1 MQTIGGIL
9 TRSICAAVLF
19 VTVNYPVPT
28 PAQQQEMPEITI
40 ATAVGNMAYSAVWI
54 AEQLKYF
61 EQEGVRAKITVAGG
75 GAPCQSAVV
84 GRSIHLCA
92 SSSEGL
98 ILANQEGASLIAVQA
113 HNRNMTLGI
122 TVRKA
127 IVDKFKLTRKS
138 PLNERL
144 KVLTQLGTIGA
155 TSPGAVSEQ
164 IFKFLVKKTGGDPT
178 KLKFAYLGGSELVAA
193 MANNVIDAL
202 AQSPPQAESAEAMGK
217 GYVLIPLGLGEVPE
231 LTDYPYLVLMSR
243 TDWAEQNPKLV
254 GAAAR
259 AISHGGALFHTAPE
273 QAKTALRAHRFSDS
287 KTLDDNLFNL
297 AFSLVS
303 NAIPPSGNMNQEG
316 WQKVL
321 DFSIGAGIVKDRA
334 KAPSAKEG
342 VLWTNKYTGK
352 P

>member
-1 MQTIGGIL
+1 MRAIRDLFMRNIRAALLLAALGI
-9 TRSICAAVLF
+9 
-19 VTVNYPVPT
+19 PM
-28 PAQQQEMPEITI
+28 PALAQEMPEITI

-61 EQEGVRAKITVAGG
+61 EQEGVRGKITVAGG

-84 GRSIHLCA
+84 GRSTHFCA

-164 IFKFLVKKTGGDPT
+164 IFKFLVKKTGADPA

-193 MANNVIDAL
+193 MANDIIDGL

-231 LTDYPYLVLMSR
+231 LTNYPYLVLMSAPTGPSKILSWLPR
-243 TDWAEQNPKLV
+243 RRVRSLAEARYFIPLPSRQRPHCAHIAFPTPKGWTTIFSTWPTHWYPTRSHR
-254 GAAAR
+254 GA
-259 AISHGGALFHTAPE
+259 T
-273 QAKTALRAHRFSDS
+273 
-287 KTLDDNLFNL
+287 
-297 AFSLVS
+297 
-303 NAIPPSGNMNQEG
+303 
-316 WQKVL
+316 
-321 DFSIGAGIVKDRA
+321 
-334 KAPSAKEG
+334 
-342 VLWTNKYTGK
+342 
-352 P
+352 

>member
-1 MQTIGGIL
+1 MRVLYTWPYRHLSFMRPLVNPAGVFVSGRTSKILTRFHSRKQLSVTTAVTKGGIMQTIGGIL

-19 VTVNYPVPT
+19 VTVNYPV

-122 TVRKA
+122 TVRKT

-202 AQSPPQAESAEAMGK
+202 AQSPPQAESAEAMG
-217 GYVLIPLGLGEVPE
+217 
-231 LTDYPYLVLMSR
+231 R
-243 TDWAEQNPKLV
+243 
-254 GAAAR
+254 
-259 AISHGGALFHTAPE
+259 
-273 QAKTALRAHRFSDS
+273 LRADPTRS
-287 KTLDDNLFNL
+287 
-297 AFSLVS
+297 
-303 NAIPPSGNMNQEG
+303 
-316 WQKVL
+316 
-321 DFSIGAGIVKDRA
+321 R
-334 KAPSAKEG
+334 
-342 VLWTNKYTGK
+342 
-352 P
+352 

>member
-1 MQTIGGIL
+1 MRPLVNLAGVFVSGRTSKVLTRFHSRKQLSVTTAGTKGGIMQTIGGIL

-75 GAPCQSAVV
+75 GATCQSAVV

-164 IFKFLVKKTGGDPT
+164 IFKFLVKKTGGIRPSSS
-178 KLKFAYLGGSELVAA
+178 LPIS
-193 MANNVIDAL
+193 
-202 AQSPPQAESAEAMGK
+202 
-217 GYVLIPLGLGEVPE
+217 
-231 LTDYPYLVLMSR
+231 
-243 TDWAEQNPKLV
+243 
-254 GAAAR
+254 AAASSSQQWR
-259 AISHGGALFHTAPE
+259 T
-273 QAKTALRAHRFSDS
+273 
-287 KTLDDNLFNL
+287 
-297 AFSLVS
+297 
-303 NAIPPSGNMNQEG
+303 M
-316 WQKVL
+316 
-321 DFSIGAGIVKDRA
+321 
-334 KAPSAKEG
+334 
-342 VLWTNKYTGK
+342 
-352 P
+352 